1 MSHDVRL
8 LRSFLVLAD
17 ELHFGRAAAAL
28 HITQPAL
35 SQQMQRLERQLGV
48 TLLNRSRSGVA
59 LTEEGAALV
68 GPARAT
74 VAAALA
80 VEETAALLRDGYR
93 GQVKLGFSP
102 GAHYAVQTLS
112 NAFRRS
118 CPEVRVR
125 ARQESS
131 RALADQVARGHLDL
145 AIGFCT
151 GAGPGYVTERL
162 FPEPAVLA
170 VSDDHPLARQRS
182 ARLAALES
190 ETFALVDERD
200 GPGYNATVL
209 EVCRGAGLEPRTR
222 GADDGPMAW
231 ETAVRS
237 GGCVGLTTRSTAR
250 SSALGIRLLGLR
262 PRSHFP
268 IELIRPSVDEESQ
281 RPAVRALM
289 AEARRLATRGL
300 LSSA

>member
-35 SQQMQRLERQLGV
+35 SQQMQRLERQLGI

-59 LTEEGAALV
+59 LTEHGKALV
-68 GPARAT
+68 GPARAA
-74 VAAALA
+74 VSAARA
-80 VEETAALLRDGYR
+80 VEETAALLRDGHR
-93 GQVKLGFSP
+93 GDVSLGFSP
-102 GAHYAVQTLS
+102 GAHYAVQTLL

-118 CPEVRVR
+118 RPEVRVR

-131 RALADQVARGHLDL
+131 RALAEQVARGDLDL

-162 FPEPAVLA
+162 FVEQAVLA
-170 VSDDHPLARQRS
+170 VAYDHPLAEHGS
-182 ARLAALES
+182 ARLPGLDS

-200 GPGYNATVL
+200 GPGYNRAVL
-209 EVCRGAGLEPRTR
+209 EICRAAGLEPRTR
-222 GADDGPMAW
+222 GANDGPMAW
-231 ETAVRS
+231 ETAVRT

-250 SSALGIRLLGLR
+250 SSALGIRLLELR
-262 PRSHFP
+262 PRAHFQ
-268 IELIRPSVDEESQ
+268 IELIRPSVDEECQ
-281 RPAVRALM
+281 RPTVRALL
-289 AEARRLATRGL
+289 ADARRLAASGL
-300 LSSA
+300 LSAA